1 MNVFLQEWKRGIKPF
16 VLWGLGIAFLIFAA
30 MMKFRGVVGTESGAV
45 TGMLAAF
52 PKPVLA
58 MLGMAE
64 ANIETYGG
72 FFSVLQFYAMVVIC
86 CYAVYLGTVSVLRET
101 IDKTYEFLFTKPCGR
116 LHILS
121 MKLLSGFVWLT
132 LICLLNG
139 VFSYLAPAAYAI
151 DNTIADTM
159 LLFFIAVYLV
169 ALLLYALSAMLAVV
183 IRGAERA
190 IRASYAVFL
199 GWYALSVFFDVDTRF
214 EFVRPLT
221 PLKYF
226 RAGELLAGRL
236 NPWYVAVVLVAVVV
250 CVAVACTGFQRKD
263 LTAVS

>member
-1 MNVFLQEWKRGIKPF
+1 MNVFLKEWKRGVKPF
-16 VLWGLGIAFLIFAA
+16 VLWGLGIAFLILAA
-30 MMKFRGVVGTESGAV
+30 MMKFRGVVGTESGAL
-45 TGMLAAF
+45 TGMLSAF

-64 ANIETYGG
+64 TNIETYGG

-86 CYAVYLGTVSVLRET
+86 CYAVYLGAVSVLRET

-116 LHILS
+116 SHILS
-121 MKLLSGFVWLT
+121 MKLLSGFAWLT

-139 VFSYLAPAAYAI
+139 AFSYLAPAVYNI

-159 LLFFIAVYLV
+159 PLFLVAVYLV

-183 IRGAERA
+183 VPGAERA
-190 IRASYAVFL
+190 IRVSYTVFL
-199 GWYALSVFFDVDTRF
+199 GWYALSVLFDLDTRF
-214 EFVRPLT
+214 ESVRPFT

-226 RAGELLAGRL
+226 RAGELLEGWLHPGYAT
-236 NPWYVAVVLVAVVV
+236 VVLVSIVI
-250 CVAVACTGFQRKD
+250 CMAVACTGFQRKD